1 MMTDHSQVHRALE
14 DTQEALQ
21 DLLHPDPDHVYSDEE
36 LDAIEQIDPALALR
50 LDRAQTLAA
59 RQREKAVAD
68 GPIDLEQVRAAIDEA
83 RKILQQDG
91 GDIEFVALEGRVVKV
106 RFKGACVGCPR
117 SALDLKSVV
126 ERMVR
131 SRAPG
136 VAEVAN
142 VF

>member
-1 MMTDHSQVHRALE
+1 MSSDYSSTHKLLE
-14 DTQEALQ
+14 GTQGALQ
-21 DLLHPDPDHVYSDEE
+21 QLLHPDPAHIYTEEE
-36 LDAIEQIDPALALR
+36 LDAIEQVDPALALR
-50 LDRAQTLAA
+50 LDRAQTQAA
-59 RQREKAVAD
+59 RSQEKAVAG
-68 GPIDLEQVRAAIDEA
+68 GPIDLDEVRAAIEES
-83 RKILQQDG
+83 RRILQQDG